1 MDLKFSK
8 LTRKGPITIVTLSR
22 PEVYNA
28 LHIDAHFELNKIFDD
43 FSADPE
49 QWVAIVTGA
58 GDKAFCAGNDL
69 KWQAAGGKRGW
80 DKGGF
85 AGLTTRFDCD
95 KPIIAAVNGV
105 AMGGGFEI
113 ALACDLI
120 IASENATFA
129 LPEPRVGLAAL
140 AGGLHRLPRQIGLK
154 RAMGMILTA
163 RHVSAKEGHELG
175 FVNEVVPAGEALAA
189 ARTLGRDDLQELA
202 DVDPRLQA
210 DHPEGPRR
218 LAGTGDGRAARLP
231 GREGDGGV
239 AGLYRGTEGVFGKAP
254 AEMGGEVGHSRPSP
268 GIASATRTPTCLCTS
283 RTSRLRSVADA
294 CPGNDG
300 VMLGITF
307 VPSQLPPIRRIV
319 RLIDRELVHRGLPE
333 MISQSR
339 RLQIDLAVGDLV
351 RSARFSSISEPSMPS
366 SRVSRAASA
375 ASLPSSNVSCR
386 VTRSSMLIATRSLNA
401 L

>member
-1 MDLKFSK
+1 MDFKFSK
-8 LTRKGPITIVTLSR
+8 VTRKGPITIVTLSR

-85 AGLTTRFDCD
+85 AGLTSRFDCD

-129 LPEPRVGLAAL
+129 LPEPRV
-140 AGGLHRLPRQIGLK
+140 PRQIGLK

-189 ARTLGRDDLQELA
+189 AERWAETICKNSPMSIRA
-202 DVDPRLQA
+202 SKQA
-210 DHPEGPRR
+210 IQKGLSVSLEQAIAEQREYPAVKAMAASQDYIEGPKAFSEKR
-218 LAGTGDGRAARLP
+218 P
-231 GREGDGGV
+231 PKWM
-239 AGLYRGTEGVFGKAP
+239 GK
-254 AEMGGEVGHSRPSP
+254 
-268 GIASATRTPTCLCTS
+268 
-283 RTSRLRSVADA
+283 
-294 CPGNDG
+294 
-300 VMLGITF
+300 
-307 VPSQLPPIRRIV
+307 
-319 RLIDRELVHRGLPE
+319 
-333 MISQSR
+333 
-339 RLQIDLAVGDLV
+339 
-351 RSARFSSISEPSMPS
+351 
-366 SRVSRAASA
+366 
-375 ASLPSSNVSCR
+375 
-386 VTRSSMLIATRSLNA
+386 
-401 L
+401 

>member
-8 LTRKGPITIVTLSR
+8 VERKGPITIITLSR

-28 LHIDAHFELNKIFDD
+28 LHIDAHFELNKVFDD

-49 QWVAIVTGA
+49 QWVAVVTGA

-85 AGLTTRFDCD
+85 AGLTSRFDCD

-175 FVNEVVPAGEALAA
+175 FVNEVVPQGEALSGALRWA
-189 ARTLGRDDLQELA
+189 EMITKELA
-202 DVDPRLQA
+202 DVDPGIEA

-218 LAGTGDGRAARLP
+218 VTGTGDRGAARIS
-231 GREGDGGV
+231 GGEGDGGL
-239 AGLYRGTEGVFGKAP
+239 AGLYRGPKGILGEAAT
-254 AEMGGEVGHSRPSP
+254 EMGGEVERRSP
-268 GIASATRTPTCLCTS
+268 RHDDG
-283 RTSRLRSVADA
+283 
-294 CPGNDG
+294 CPNTTG
-300 VMLGITF
+300 VMPRLDRGI
-307 VPSQLPPIRRIV
+307 QY
-319 RLIDRELVHRGLPE
+319 
-333 MISQSR
+333 
-339 RLQIDLAVGDLV
+339 A
-351 RSARFSSISEPSMPS
+351 
-366 SRVSRAASA
+366 AASTYLTA
-375 ASLPSSNVSCR
+375 VSGILDRPPLCA
-386 VTRSSMLIATRSLNA
+386 IAH
-401 L
+401 

>member
-8 LTRKGPITIVTLSR
+8 VTRKGPITIVTLSR

-28 LHIDAHFELNKIFDD
+28 LHIDAHFELNKVFDD

-85 AGLTTRFDCD
+85 AGLTSRFDCD

-140 AGGLHRLPRQIGLK
+140 AGGVHRLPRQIGLK

-163 RHVSAKEGHELG
+163 RHVSAKEGLELG

-189 ARTLGRDDLQELA
+189 AERWAETIAKNSPMSIRA
-202 DVDPRLQA
+202 SKQA
-210 DHPEGPRR
+210 IQRGLEVSLEQAMAEQREY
-218 LAGTGDGRAARLP
+218 P
-231 GREGDGGV
+231 GGEGDGGL
-239 AGLYRGTEGVFGKAP
+239 AGLHRGAEGVFGEAS
-254 AEMGGEVGHSRPSP
+254 AEMAGEVR
-268 GIASATRTPTCLCTS
+268 
-283 RTSRLRSVADA
+283 
-294 CPGNDG
+294 
-300 VMLGITF
+300 
-307 VPSQLPPIRRIV
+307 
-319 RLIDRELVHRGLPE
+319 
-333 MISQSR
+333 SR
-339 RLQIDLAVGDLV
+339 RCTRARSRRCERGTHGTQMDLV
-351 RSARFSSISEPSMPS
+351 NSSAPL
-366 SRVSRAASA
+366 RAAQHPERDGEF
-375 ASLPSSNVSCR
+375 ASL
-386 VTRSSMLIATRSLNA
+386 
-401 L
+401 

>member
-1 MDLKFSK
+1 METKSELKFSK
-8 LTRKGPITIVTLSR
+8 VERKGPITIVTLSR

-28 LHIDAHFELNKIFDD
+28 LHIEAHFELNKVFDD
-43 FSADPE
+43 FSADPD

-85 AGLTTRFDCD
+85 AGLTSRFDCD

-163 RHVSAKEGHELG
+163 RHVPAREGLELG
-175 FVNEVVPAGEALAA
+175 FVNEVVPQGEALAA
-189 ARTLGRDDLQELA
+189 ALRWAETICKNSPMSIRASKQTIRKGLGVSLEQAIAEQRDYPAVKAMAESHDYIEGPKAFAEKRPPKWLGR
-202 DVDPRLQA
+202 
-210 DHPEGPRR
+210 
-218 LAGTGDGRAARLP
+218 
-231 GREGDGGV
+231 
-239 AGLYRGTEGVFGKAP
+239 
-254 AEMGGEVGHSRPSP
+254 
-268 GIASATRTPTCLCTS
+268 
-283 RTSRLRSVADA
+283 
-294 CPGNDG
+294 
-300 VMLGITF
+300 
-307 VPSQLPPIRRIV
+307 
-319 RLIDRELVHRGLPE
+319 
-333 MISQSR
+333 
-339 RLQIDLAVGDLV
+339 
-351 RSARFSSISEPSMPS
+351 
-366 SRVSRAASA
+366 
-375 ASLPSSNVSCR
+375 
-386 VTRSSMLIATRSLNA
+386 
-401 L
+401 

>member
-1 MDLKFSK
+1 MGSGGAHGAIIPRRRKTTGANMDLKFSRV
-8 LTRKGPITIVTLSR
+8 TRKGPITVITLSR

-28 LHIDAHFELNKIFDD
+28 LHIDAHLELNKVFDD
-43 FSADPE
+43 FAADAD

-85 AGLTTRFDCD
+85 AGLTSRFDCD

-163 RHVSAKEGHELG
+163 RHVSAKEGLEFG

-189 ARTLGRDDLQELA
+189 AERWAETICKNSPMSIRASQQTIQKGLAVSLEEAIAELLVYSSVKPLVVPSYPTGRSYGGSVLL
-202 DVDPRLQA
+202 R
-210 DHPEGPRR
+210 PRR
-218 LAGTGDGRAARLP
+218 LKD
-231 GREGDGGV
+231 
-239 AGLYRGTEGVFGKAP
+239 
-254 AEMGGEVGHSRPSP
+254 
-268 GIASATRTPTCLCTS
+268 RT
-283 RTSRLRSVADA
+283 A
-294 CPGNDG
+294 
-300 VMLGITF
+300 
-307 VPSQLPPIRRIV
+307 
-319 RLIDRELVHRGLPE
+319 
-333 MISQSR
+333 
-339 RLQIDLAVGDLV
+339 
-351 RSARFSSISEPSMPS
+351 
-366 SRVSRAASA
+366 
-375 ASLPSSNVSCR
+375 
-386 VTRSSMLIATRSLNA
+386 
-401 L
+401 

>member
-1 MDLKFSK
+1 MELKFSK
-8 LTRKGPITIVTLSR
+8 VTRKGPITIVTLSR

-28 LHIDAHFELNKIFDD
+28 LHTDAHFELNKVFDD

-85 AGLTTRFDCD
+85 AGLTSRFDCD

-163 RHVSAKEGHELG
+163 RHVSAKEGQELG
-175 FVNEVVPAGEALAA
+175 FVNEVVPQGEALAA
-189 ARTLGRDDLQELA
+189 ARALGRDDLQELA

-210 DHPEGPRR
+210 GDPEGPGG
-218 LAGTGDGRAARLP
+218 LAGAGD
-231 GREGDGGV
+231 
-239 AGLYRGTEGVFGKAP
+239 
-254 AEMGGEVGHSRPSP
+254 RPS
-268 GIASATRTPTCLCTS
+268 SA
-283 RTSRLRSVADA
+283 
-294 CPGNDG
+294 N
-300 VMLGITF
+300 
-307 VPSQLPPIRRIV
+307 IRR
-319 RLIDRELVHRGLPE
+319 
-333 MISQSR
+333 
-339 RLQIDLAVGDLV
+339 
-351 RSARFSSISEPSMPS
+351 
-366 SRVSRAASA
+366 
-375 ASLPSSNVSCR
+375 
-386 VTRSSMLIATRSLNA
+386 
-401 L
+401 

>member
-8 LTRKGPITIVTLSR
+8 VTRKGPITIVTLSR

-28 LHIDAHFELNKIFDD
+28 LHIDAHFELNKVFDD

-85 AGLTTRFDCD
+85 AGLTSRFDCD

-140 AGGLHRLPRQIGLK
+140 AGGVHRLPRQIGLK

-163 RHVSAKEGHELG
+163 RHVSAKEGLELG

-189 ARTLGRDDLQELA
+189 AERWAETICQELA

-210 DHPEGPRR
+210 GDPARAR
-218 LAGTGDGRAARLP
+218 SLAGTGDRRAARIS
-231 GREGDGGV
+231 GREGDGGL
-239 AGLYRGTEGVFGKAP
+239 AGLHRGAEGVFGEAS
-254 AEMGGEVGHSRPSP
+254 AEMAGEV
-268 GIASATRTPTCLCTS
+268 T
-283 RTSRLRSVADA
+283 
-294 CPGNDG
+294 
-300 VMLGITF
+300 
-307 VPSQLPPIRRIV
+307 
-319 RLIDRELVHRGLPE
+319 
-333 MISQSR
+333 
-339 RLQIDLAVGDLV
+339 
-351 RSARFSSISEPSMPS
+351 
-366 SRVSRAASA
+366 
-375 ASLPSSNVSCR
+375 
-386 VTRSSMLIATRSLNA
+386 TRSSFRGDAEHRTMMRNCAPEISRFRVWC
-401 L
+401 

>member
-1 MDLKFSK
+1 M
-8 LTRKGPITIVTLSR
+8 
-22 PEVYNA
+22 YNA
-28 LHIDAHFELNKIFDD
+28 LHIDAHFELNKVFDD

-140 AGGLHRLPRQIGLK
+140 AGGVHRLPRQIGLK

-163 RHVSAKEGHELG
+163 RHVSAKEGLELG
-175 FVNEVVPAGEALAA
+175 FVNEVVPHGEALAA
-189 ARTLGRDDLQELA
+189 AERWAETICQELA

-210 DHPEGPRR
+210 GDPARAGG
-218 LAGTGDGRAARLP
+218 LAGTGDGRAARIS
-231 GREGDGGV
+231 GGEGDGGL
-239 AGLYRGTEGVFGKAP
+239 AGLYRGTEGVFGEAR
-254 AEMGGEVGHSRPSP
+254 AEMAGEVEFATLYPPSLRAQRSNP
-268 GIASATRTPTCLCTS
+268 SCGI
-283 RTSRLRSVADA
+283 
-294 CPGNDG
+294 
-300 VMLGITF
+300 
-307 VPSQLPPIRRIV
+307 
-319 RLIDRELVHRGLPE
+319 RG
-333 MISQSR
+333 
-339 RLQIDLAVGDLV
+339 
-351 RSARFSSISEPSMPS
+351 
-366 SRVSRAASA
+366 
-375 ASLPSSNVSCR
+375 
-386 VTRSSMLIATRSLNA
+386 
-401 L
+401 